1 MSSQNAEILSY
12 LMKGKTLTPIEALQ
26 MFGSFRLAARVY
38 ELKNLGHPIV
48 SEKITVGDGQHVA
61 SYSIDFSSL
70 TNTQ

>member
-1 MSSQNAEILSY
+1 MESQNNQILNY

-38 ELKNLGHPIV
+38 QLKNLGHPIV
-48 SEKITVGDGQHVA
+48 SEKITVANGQHIA